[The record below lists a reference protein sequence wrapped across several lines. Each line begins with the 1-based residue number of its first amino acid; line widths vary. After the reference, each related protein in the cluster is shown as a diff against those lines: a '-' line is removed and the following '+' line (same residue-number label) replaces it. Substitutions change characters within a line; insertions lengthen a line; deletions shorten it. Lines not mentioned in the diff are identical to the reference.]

1 MVSAGK
7 VFTNEK
13 GRIISLIFDI
23 FLRLVYTSEKKSTF
37 FTWFCRSVVLQL
49 RRGDFVEDKGEIKMA
64 VLAKHVNLS
73 FEVAQNKSQQFI
85 AHSNNKQALNSI
97 LAFFYCRC
105 LVCRLPYPH
114 SRLFPARYPT
124 LRYSI

>member
-49 RRGDFVEDKGEIKMA
+49 RRGDFVEDKGEIYIDECPMLMHLSRKTTNELIQKLCEFQILKLCYKGGKCFVA
-64 VLAKHVNLS
+64 LAN
-73 FEVAQNKSQQFI
+73 
-85 AHSNNKQALNSI
+85 
-97 LAFFYCRC
+97 C
-105 LVCRLPYPH
+105 
-114 SRLFPARYPT
+114 
-124 LRYSI
+124 

>member
-1 MVSAGK
+1 
-7 VFTNEK
+7 
-13 GRIISLIFDI
+13 
-23 FLRLVYTSEKKSTF
+23 
-37 FTWFCRSVVLQL
+37 VLQL

-97 LAFFYCRC
+97 LERQKK
-105 LVCRLPYPH
+105 H
-114 SRLFPARYPT
+114 SASVAINDRTQRT
-124 LRYSI
+124 TKNDIR

>member
-23 FLRLVYTSEKKSTF
+23 FLRLVYASEKKSTF

-97 LAFFYCRC
+97 LERQKK
-105 LVCRLPYPH
+105 H
-114 SRLFPARYPT
+114 SASVAINDRTQRT
-124 LRYSI
+124 TKNDIR